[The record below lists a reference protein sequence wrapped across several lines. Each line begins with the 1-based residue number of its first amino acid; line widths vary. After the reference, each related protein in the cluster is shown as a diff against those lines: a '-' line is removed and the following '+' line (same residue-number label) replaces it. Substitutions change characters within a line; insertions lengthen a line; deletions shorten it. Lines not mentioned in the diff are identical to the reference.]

1 MRRCHHKLVRCTM
14 ETVRNNNDREELRHS
29 DTDEA
34 TKGRPVSERLERL
47 ADEMAGRGR
56 ARQRQDEAGKGV
68 IVESD
73 GH

>member
-1 MRRCHHKLVRCTM
+1 M

-47 ADEMAGRGR
+47 ADEMGWARSCASAAG
-56 ARQRQDEAGKGV
+56 
-68 IVESD
+68 
-73 GH
+73 